1 MASVKNAS
9 KHSGKGSRRPA
20 GGSRGPKGSSGQVR
34 IIGGQWRGRKLPV
47 HDVEGLR
54 PTTDRVKETVF
65 NWLAP
70 YVDGAHCL
78 DLFAGS
84 GGLSFEALSRYA
96 ESALLLEKD
105 RTAAQQL
112 AQNLATLKCDNGAV
126 KNSDSL
132 AFLTTQ
138 ASQSF
143 DIVFIDPPFRKNL
156 LEQSCQLLERHGWL
170 NDDAIIYIEM
180 ESELSNPELPT
191 NWQCLKEKNAG
202 QVTYSLWQR
211 V

>member
-1 MASVKNAS
+1 MASVKSN
-9 KHSGKGSRRPA
+9 SRSNQKSNKA
-20 GGSRGPKGSSGQVR
+20 SSGQVR
-34 IIGGQWRGRKLPV
+34 IIGGRWRSRKLPV

-96 ESALLLEKD
+96 ESALLIEKD
-105 RTAAQQL
+105 RTAAKQL
-112 AQNLATLKCDNGAV
+112 TQNLATLKCDNAVV
-126 KNSDSL
+126 KNTDSL
-132 AFLTTQ
+132 VYLNKPSEQQFSL
-138 ASQSF
+138 
-143 DIVFIDPPFRKNL
+143 VFIDPPFRKNL
-156 LEQSCQLLERHGWL
+156 LEQSCALLEQHQWL
-170 NDDAIIYIEM
+170 ADDAVIYIEM
-180 ESELSNPELPT
+180 ESELGQVNLPSS
-191 NWQCLKEKNAG
+191 WRCLKEKTAG

-211 V
+211 